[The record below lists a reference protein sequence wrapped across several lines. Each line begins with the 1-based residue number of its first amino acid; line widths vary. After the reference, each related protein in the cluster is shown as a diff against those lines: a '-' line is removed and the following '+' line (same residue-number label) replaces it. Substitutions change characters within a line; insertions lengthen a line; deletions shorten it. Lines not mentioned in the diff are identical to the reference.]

1 MSQATPATSTSAAT
15 PPAPAPAAEP
25 IFTQDEDGNILM
37 KDAPDWD
44 NMSQEQVGAFLQ
56 DMFNLNSILVKK
68 ANGNK
73 TNTKDMG
80 ILIKRQPP
88 PMFNGKVSELREFQT
103 QLKAYFMDFKNT
115 LNTETKKVSFAASR
129 LEGTALKWFRP
140 MWDVYL
146 DNPEGPLPEAVSEVF
161 NSFEKF
167 EGELVKAFGDVG
179 EIRMAEN
186 KLSEIRQ
193 KGRCSDYAV
202 KFRDLASRVTWG
214 QPALIKRFY
223 DGLSRNVKEKV
234 YDIDRTQHD
243 LISFMEKCVTAD
255 NLLYELNMGN
265 QNNANREQSNQG
277 KKRQEQV
284 AKDNSGTPGPMD
296 LSMIQKGNNKKKEF
310 KCFNCGKPN
319 HMARNCKSPKKER
332 IPEPKAAY
340 AMEKEIRM
348 MERLTSSDNEDEFEF
363 YHSESELSEAPEA
376 LDEEQETEIPDRQ
389 PVFQIDFRNLNLVEE
404 RQTYQEI
411 DNDTRWRNY
420 GTTNNFDD
428 DVSRKHGN
436 FTPEMRRLDEFH
448 YGIVDAGRPIE
459 GNTPLSLYKWLHDM
473 QKEEVE
479 TQLILR
485 AVTLDKAL
493 QQNGTYQHR
502 VGDHEY
508 INPAN
513 PQHYRLNW
521 VNCITHYCMQHF
533 REKHE
538 ANVFP
543 NRIPFTPH
551 AEIHDN
557 MRFLGWKPTQW
568 YRSLKVII
576 LEPGTCDRG
585 KGELW
590 ECESAFCKHHQTAK
604 LMEWQERNNLRNKYD
619 CDKEYFEDCTEPKC
633 GKHADTKI
641 QHWHSKNFDG
651 PL

>member
-1 MSQATPATSTSAAT
+1 
-15 PPAPAPAAEP
+15 
-25 IFTQDEDGNILM
+25 
-37 KDAPDWD
+37 
-44 NMSQEQVGAFLQ
+44 
-56 DMFNLNSILVKK
+56 
-68 ANGNK
+68 
-73 TNTKDMG
+73 
-80 ILIKRQPP
+80 
-88 PMFNGKVSELREFQT
+88 
-103 QLKAYFMDFKNT
+103 
-115 LNTETKKVSFAASR
+115 
-129 LEGTALKWFRP
+129 

-146 DNPEGPLPEAVSEVF
+146 DNPQGPLPEAVSEVF
-161 NSFEKF
+161 DSFEKF
-167 EGELVKAFGDVG
+167 EKELIKAFGDVG

-202 KFRDLASRVTWG
+202 KFRDLASRVEWG
-214 QPALIKRFY
+214 QQALIKRFY

-234 YDIDRTQHD
+234 YDIDRTNID

-265 QNNANREQSNQG
+265 QHNHNQNNANQG
-277 KKRQEQV
+277 KKRHDQI

-332 IPEPKAAY
+332 IPEPKTTY

-348 MERLTSSDNEDEFEF
+348 MERLTSSDNEDEYEF
-363 YHSESELSEAPEA
+363 YRSASELSDDSET
-376 LDEEQETEIPDRQ
+376 LDEEQDTEIPDRQ
-389 PVFQIDFRNLNLVEE
+389 LVPQINFRNLSNIEE

-411 DNDTRWRNY
+411 DDDTLWRNY
-420 GTTNNFDD
+420 GTTNNNDD
-428 DVSRKHGN
+428 DIWRKHGHE
-436 FTPEMRRLDEFH
+436 TPETRRLDEFH
-448 YGIVDAGRPIE
+448 FGIVEAEKPIKD
-459 GNTPLSLYKWLHDM
+459 NTPMALYEWLRNM
-473 QKEEVE
+473 QKQEVE
-479 TQLILR
+479 TQLIFR

-493 QQNGTYQHR
+493 QQKGIYEHR

-508 INPAN
+508 INPVH

-521 VNCITHYCMQHF
+521 VNCITHRCMQHF

-538 ANVFP
+538 VNVFP
-543 NRIPFTPH
+543 DRIPFTPYK
-551 AEIHDN
+551 EIYNN
-557 MRFLGWKPTQW
+557 MRFLNWRPTFW
-568 YRSLKVII
+568 YRSLKVVIM
-576 LEPGTCDRG
+576 EPGTCDRG
-585 KGELW
+585 EGELW
-590 ECESAFCKHHQTAK
+590 ECQTAFCKLHQTAK
-604 LMEWQERNNLRNKYD
+604 LMEWQERNNLRSKYD